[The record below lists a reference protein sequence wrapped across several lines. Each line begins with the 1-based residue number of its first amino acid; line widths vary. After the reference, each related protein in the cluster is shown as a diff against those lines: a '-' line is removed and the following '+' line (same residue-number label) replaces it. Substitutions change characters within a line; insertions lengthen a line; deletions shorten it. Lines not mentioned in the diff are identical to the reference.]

1 MINFLLDALPATV
14 DWSRAQFAL
23 TAIYHWLFVPLTL
36 GLAVI
41 MGIVE
46 TCYYRTR
53 KAFWKDAARFW
64 QRLFG
69 INFAMGVAT
78 GIILEFEFGTNW
90 SNYSWFVGDIF
101 GAPLAIEGIVAF
113 FMESTFVAVMFFGW
127 KKVSPGFH
135 LASTWLTGLGA
146 TISAWWILVAN
157 AWMQYPVGQ
166 TFNPD
171 TMRFEMTS
179 FWDVA
184 LSPFA
189 VDKFL
194 HTVTSAWVIGAVF
207 TVAVSCWYLW
217 KKREQKL
224 ALASIKIAS
233 VVGIV
238 ASLLAALT
246 GDNSAYMVSR
256 VQPMKLAAMEALYN
270 GGTDQSLTAVAWVNP
285 MKQPD
290 YQQQAQ
296 PPLRIGLP
304 NMLSILATHDPHGYV
319 PGINDIIKGYPKV
332 DGTREPSTRDKIAM
346 GRRAIV
352 ALKEYRTLSA
362 GAAAAKSQK
371 TGNVVA
377 NTASVHR
384 ICQLKEELRATM
396 SYYGYGFV
404 KDPSQ
409 IVPYV
414 PVNFWCF
421 RIMVGM
427 GCLFIL
433 FFLAMGYLS
442 FRTPKLPQ
450 QTWLHKVA
458 LALLP
463 LAYIA
468 SECGWVVAEL
478 GRQPWTIQDMLPTWA
493 AISDV
498 QSSSVVRTFFIFLVL
513 FTTMLAV
520 EISILCKQI
529 KRGPEHSDENKAEGT
544 NA

>member
-1 MINFLLDALPATV
+1 
-14 DWSRAQFAL
+14 
-23 TAIYHWLFVPLTL
+23 
-36 GLAVI
+36 
-41 MGIVE
+41 
-46 TCYYRTR
+46 
-53 KAFWKDAARFW
+53 
-64 QRLFG
+64 
-69 INFAMGVAT
+69 
-78 GIILEFEFGTNW
+78 
-90 SNYSWFVGDIF
+90 
-101 GAPLAIEGIVAF
+101 
-113 FMESTFVAVMFFGW
+113 
-127 KKVSPGFH
+127 
-135 LASTWLTGLGA
+135 
-146 TISAWWILVAN
+146 
-157 AWMQYPVGQ
+157 
-166 TFNPD
+166 
-171 TMRFEMTS
+171 
-179 FWDVA
+179 
-184 LSPFA
+184 
-189 VDKFL
+189 
-194 HTVTSAWVIGAVF
+194 
-207 TVAVSCWYLW
+207 
-217 KKREQKL
+217 
-224 ALASIKIAS
+224 
-233 VVGIV
+233 
-238 ASLLAALT
+238 
-246 GDNSAYMVSR
+246 
-256 VQPMKLAAMEALYN
+256 
-270 GGTDQSLTAVAWVNP
+270 
-285 MKQPD
+285 
-290 YQQQAQ
+290 
-296 PPLRIGLP
+296 
-304 NMLSILATHDPHGYV
+304 
-319 PGINDIIKGYPKV
+319 
-332 DGTREPSTRDKIAM
+332 M
-346 GRRAIV
+346 GRRAIA

-404 KDPSQ
+404 KDPNQ

-498 QSSSVVRTFFIFLVL
+498 QSSSVVLTFFIFLVL